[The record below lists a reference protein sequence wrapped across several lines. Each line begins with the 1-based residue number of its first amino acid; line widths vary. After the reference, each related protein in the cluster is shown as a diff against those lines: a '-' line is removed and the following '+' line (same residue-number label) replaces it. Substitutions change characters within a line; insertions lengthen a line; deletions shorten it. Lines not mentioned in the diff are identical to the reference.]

1 MNDTTTTTPERLRP
15 YMPAATPDAVP
26 LHPAVLDM
34 AFATGPGATRFAVSC
49 IQIESHK
56 GDTYRA
62 SATNGN
68 ILICCEYPRFADEPT
83 GKWLIQGE
91 SIKSV
96 KMPGK
101 ASHKRGAYFTQADNL
116 PENLHAWAWVAATR
130 GYQTSTFS
138 AETMDA
144 TFPAIDSVIPIMND
158 NGKDQELVPN
168 MGASVIGIEAIGL
181 AKVLSWMGKHRCE
194 YLKDTQWRH
203 RQANKPITID
213 THGGDGMRMFAV
225 VMPCSLS
232 ATD

>member
-1 MNDTTTTTPERLRP
+1 MTDTTTTPERLRP
-15 YMPAATPDAVP
+15 YMPTATPDAVP

-34 AFATGPGATRFAVSC
+34 AFATDPGASRFAMSC

-62 SATNGN
+62 AATNGKM
-68 ILICCEYPRFADEPT
+68 LICCEYPRFSDEPE

-101 ASHKRGAYFTQADNL
+101 PSHKRGVYFSQSDGL
-116 PENLHAWAWVAATR
+116 PQNLHAWAWAAATR
-130 GYQTSTFS
+130 SYQTSTFG
-138 AETMDA
+138 AETIDGA
-144 TFPAIDSVIPIMND
+144 FPAIDSVIPIMND

-181 AKVLSWMGKHRCE
+181 GAVLRWMGKYRCE
-194 YLKDTQWRH
+194 YNKDTQWRH

-213 THGGDGMRMFAV
+213 THGEDDMRMLAV
-225 VMPCSLS
+225 VMPCTLS
-232 ATD
+232 AR